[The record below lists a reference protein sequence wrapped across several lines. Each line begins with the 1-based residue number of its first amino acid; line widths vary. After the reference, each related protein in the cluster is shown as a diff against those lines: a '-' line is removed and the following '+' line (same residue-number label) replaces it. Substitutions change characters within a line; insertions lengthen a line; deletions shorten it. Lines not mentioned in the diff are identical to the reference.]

1 MTEVYAIAGAKG
13 GVGKTTTSI
22 NLGTVLAELD
32 RRVVTME
39 LDLAMANLV
48 DFLDFDADFETATTL
63 HDVLAGRA
71 ELGEATYETDSG
83 LTVVPSGTD
92 LEGYADTDL
101 ERLPAIIEQLRWE
114 YDAVLLDTPA
124 GLSEETLRPMQ
135 LSDRAIIISTPR
147 VSSVRNAQNT
157 IRLAER
163 TETDV
168 FGLVLTKSGTGASP
182 GAMRIAEFLD
192 IDLLG
197 HVPEDEAVPHAQDS
211 GTPVVRSAPQS
222 GAAIAYRKIARK
234 LGDAET
240 DEGETGRD
248 TAVET
253 ELDKVATSQTDRSGA
268 ITAEPTRSTPDS
280 RRQMDHTRPEA
291 TGDPLQGSTDD
302 VSTEDNDTDESAAH
316 DDGREDNASEADAD
330 RATDRVGRQAV
341 DDDHGSDV
349 AGKRSIADR
358 FRSLIGL

>member
-1 MTEVYAIAGAKG
+1 MSEVYAIAGAKG

-22 NLGTVLAELD
+22 NLGTVLAELG
-32 RRVVTME
+32 RRVVTVE

-48 DFLDFDADFETATTL
+48 DFLDFDGDFEMATTL

-71 ELGEATYETDSG
+71 ELEEATHETDSG

-92 LEGYADTDL
+92 LDGYADTDL

-114 YDAVLLDTPA
+114 YDVVLLDTPA
-124 GLSEETLRPMQ
+124 GLSEETIRPMQ
-135 LSDRAIIISTPR
+135 LSDWAIIISTPR

-182 GAMRIAEFLD
+182 GATRIAEFLD
-192 IDLLG
+192 VDLLG

-211 GTPVVRSAPQS
+211 GTPVVRSAPRC

-234 LGDAET
+234 LEGAET
-240 DEGETGRD
+240 DEIGDRGATPAE
-248 TAVET
+248 A
-253 ELDKVATSQTDRSGA
+253 ELDQVATSKTDGGVATTADPARSA
-268 ITAEPTRSTPDS
+268 PDG
-280 RRQMDHTRPEA
+280 RRQMERTRPET
-291 TGDPLQGSTDD
+291 TGDPLQGSIDD
-302 VSTEDNDTDESAAH
+302 ARDEDDSDGPAVS
-316 DDGREDNASEADAD
+316 DDGEEAEEASEVDAD
-330 RATDRVGRQAV
+330 RAADGEGRQAA
-341 DDDHGSDV
+341 DDERDAS
-349 AGKRSIADR
+349 GKRSLADR
-358 FRSLIGL
+358 FRSLVGL